1 MFAPGIFR
9 ANDIRGVWNKD
20 FDLSFTKELAEALL
34 KVTKKQNI
42 KKTHFLVGYDARL
55 SSPLIANKLLE
66 DLKKEGAFVSSI
78 GLSPSP
84 LSYFLLQHYKLT
96 ACIVITASHNPPE
109 YNGFKIV
116 FNKKYKIA
124 DPIQLLKKTALQD
137 QIIVKKR
144 KTHLK
149 SAPKKA
155 FAKNLTKP
163 FKLLSE
169 KKRKNITL
177 KTFKPY
183 LESLKKEFSFKKTI
197 FVVDTG
203 HGALGPLAEKAF
215 QSLGLKAKILF
226 KKPDGHFP
234 SHHPDPTLEK
244 NLKELKKELKKGI
257 YAFGLAFDGD
267 GDRLVLVSPEGQ
279 TILGDELGF
288 LLLKSLKK
296 KSALILADVKCSDW
310 FFKEAKKESCRVQ
323 MIKSGHGLVRRELE
337 KRKAD
342 LAIEFSGHIFF
353 NDKASRG
360 FDDAL
365 YASLRWIELY
375 QKTGKKIQELLPK
388 INTAKTGEIRI
399 KRKEEQIQKDLNK
412 IKAYLKAKGE
422 VFKSLDGVRLSRKN
436 SWCLFRGSKT
446 QSVLSM
452 RFEAENKK
460 ALQEL
465 KKEFEKVL
473 NFKIL

>member
-34 KVTKKQNI
+34 KITIKQNI
-42 KKTHFLVGYDARL
+42 KKPHFLVGYDARL
-55 SSPLIANKLLE
+55 SSPLIANKLLG

-78 GLSPSP
+78 GLAPSP

-124 DPIQLLKKTALQD
+124 DPIQLLKKISLQD
-137 QIIVKKR
+137 QIILKKR
-144 KTHLK
+144 NL
-149 SAPKKA
+149 APKKA
-155 FAKNLTKP
+155 VAEKLTKP
-163 FKLLSE
+163 LKPLSG
-169 KKRKNITL
+169 KKELKKGKNIAL
-177 KTFKPY
+177 NKFKPY
-183 LESLKKEFSFKKTI
+183 LEDLKKEFSFKKTA
-197 FVVDTG
+197 FVIDTG
-203 HGALGPLAEKAF
+203 HGALGPLAEKVF
-215 QSLGLKAKILF
+215 QSLGLKVKILF

-234 SHHPDPTLEK
+234 SHHPDPTVEK

-257 YAFGLAFDGD
+257 YSFGLAFDGD

-296 KSALILADVKCSDW
+296 KPALILADVKCSDW
-310 FFKEAKKESCRVQ
+310 FFKEAEKESCRVQ

-353 NDKASRG
+353 NDKAGRG

-365 YASLRWIELY
+365 YAGLRWIELY

-388 INTAKTGEIRI
+388 INTVKTGEIRI
-399 KRKEEQIQKDLNK
+399 KRKEAQIQKDLNK

-422 VFKSLDGVRLSRKN
+422 AFKSLDGVRLSRKN

-460 ALQEL
+460 ALLEL
-465 KKEFEKVL
+465 KKEFETAL
-473 NFKIL
+473 NLKIR